1 MTKNPPVLELDSN
14 RPLSSSEAVP
24 RPPAGR
30 VKDSAIP
37 ARPPVDL
44 EDSLTA
50 IVGWASRNDVQAEV
64 MRRASCS
71 LPLSHVWLLVRV
83 AATGPCHPSDLASF
97 SGVDNSTIT
106 PKLQRLEA
114 EDLLVRCPD
123 PADRRAA
130 LVHISPSGTRLLKR
144 IRRARAQIVT
154 EAMADLP
161 PSRRQLLEDAVGEL
175 ATVLDRPVSGPPH
188 G

>member
-1 MTKNPPVLELDSN
+1 MTKHPPAIKLDSN
-14 RPLSSSEAVP
+14 RPSNSLGGVP
-24 RPPAGR
+24 QSPEGLTKGSTA
-30 VKDSAIP
+30 A

-64 MRRASCS
+64 MRRARCS
-71 LPLSHVWLLVRV
+71 LPFSHVWLLVRV
-83 AATGPCHPSDLASF
+83 AATGPCHPSDLATF

-106 PKLQRLEA
+106 PKLQRLEV

-123 PADRRAA
+123 PDDRRAA
-130 LVHISPSGTRLLKR
+130 LVHVSPTGTRLLKR

-154 EAMADLP
+154 EAMAELP
-161 PSRRQLLEDAVGEL
+161 PSRRQLLEDTVGEL
-175 ATVLDRPVSGPPH
+175 ARVLDRPVGRSTPG
-188 G
+188 